1 MNESRW
7 QTMKTR
13 PYPRRVMPALFA
25 VLVSLC
31 LVGPALGGTTEPA
44 TKTADARYDETIA
57 TLRLDNYI
65 EVVASILNAG
75 AASDAVGTATSRP
88 RQSTGQGQDTL
99 RIARDSFPSRAT
111 SDDTPSIEQVLVM
124 HSGESGTSEPD
135 TSDPGK
141 LATRAVATAREPLV
155 VTTTV
160 PLSASGGLTWPMPE
174 GQVAIVA
181 ADGSRIEL
189 DASNGDSRTV
199 EVTIVSAGQRHRLLQ
214 SWSIWTRLTADGT
227 H

>member
-1 MNESRW
+1 
-7 QTMKTR
+7 MKTR
-13 PYPRRVMPALFA
+13 PNLPRAIPATLA
-25 VLVSLC
+25 LLVSLC
-31 LVGPALGGTTEPA
+31 LAGPALSGATEA
-44 TKTADARYDETIA
+44 FAETADPQYDETIA

-65 EVVASILNAG
+65 EIVASILNAG
-75 AASDAVGTATSRP
+75 AASDAGGTATSRP
-88 RQSTGQGQDTL
+88 RQSTGKGQDTL
-99 RIARDSFPSRAT
+99 RIARDSFSSRAT
-111 SDDTPSIEQVLVM
+111 SDDTPSIEKVLVM
-124 HSGESGTSEPD
+124 HPGEPVTSEAD

-141 LATRAVATAREPLV
+141 LATRAVASAREPLV

-199 EVTIVSAGQRHRLLQ
+199 EVTIVSAGQRHQLLQ
-214 SWSIWTRLTADGT
+214 PWSIWTRLTAYGT